1 MMSTMPNIY
10 RIFRARLHN
19 ANADEREHAAINLV
33 DVARNEAWLL
43 DTKDLGTQIKRL
55 RASKDQGA
63 AAMLAKVLPKVRK
76 AGRRPKYKYGL

>member
-55 RASKDQGA
+55 RASKDQGV